1 MCRWLA
7 AAALATACQP
17 DEQVLAARAVPDASP
32 VARVTDVIFSP
43 QLAADSHNARVAQII
58 GEAERTLDI
67 AMYSL
72 SDADVLAALAAAVLR
87 GVEVR
92 MLFETASEDRKLSG
106 DALQRSKSGELE
118 RDGVDVRWVNKIM
131 HHKFM
136 LVDGPRDALDTAA
149 RGFLVTG
156 SANWSYGAA
165 TIYDENTLFLRGHD
179 ELMLRMQREFEH
191 LWAHSRDFVGDPD
204 LASRPSTLAIEDAAI
219 VDGPETHAYFTSANF
234 DVRGGDTFVVNG
246 GDEIGDALVAAIAGA
261 TRSIHLASGHLRLRA
276 VAEALIARAAEDPA
290 LDIRVYLDG
299 QEFIAESTHDK
310 QVGAL
315 EDCLA
320 AAGDDPADR
329 RACEDRGFL
338 HGFAVGEAG
347 VAVRYK
353 YYAYRWHAS
362 YAQQMHH
369 KYMVIDGDEL
379 WTGSYNLS
387 SNAEHNTFENMLVF
401 RGAGSAA
408 LVDRYEQNFAAI
420 WDTGRDDGAL
430 AALHAEIAA
439 GGAIPLVFPA
449 MALTHPE
456 VHDLKQQIRQACPAV
471 DSPDF
476 RARPQAHRR
485 CE

>member
-1 MCRWLA
+1 MWLGA
-7 AAALATACQP
+7 TALACAPGELDAQALAVRTAP
-17 DEQVLAARAVPDASP
+17 DESSTP
-32 VARVTDVIFSP
+32 RVTDVVFSP
-43 QLAADSHNARVAQII
+43 QPAEDSHNVRVARLI

-72 SDADVLAALAAAVLR
+72 SDADVRAALATAVLR

-118 RDGVDVRWVNKIM
+118 RDGVDVRWVNKIL

-136 LVDGPRDALDTAA
+136 LVDGPRDAFDAA
-149 RGFLVTG
+149 DRGFLVTG
-156 SANWSYGAA
+156 SANWSPGAA

-179 ELMLRMQREFEH
+179 ELTLRMQREFEH
-191 LWAHSRDFVGDPD
+191 LWAHSRDFVGDPE
-204 LASRPSTLAIEDAAI
+204 LASRPSALAIDDAAI
-219 VDGPETHAYFTSANF
+219 VDGPDTHVYFTSANF

-246 GDEIGDALVAAIAGA
+246 GDEIADVLVDAIAGA

-276 VAEALIARAAEDPA
+276 VAEALIARAAEVPA

-299 QEFIAESTHDK
+299 QEFIAESTHDG
-310 QVGAL
+310 QV
-315 EDCLA
+315 DDFNSCLA
-320 AAGDDPADR
+320 AAGDDPAKR
-329 RACEDRGFL
+329 RTCEDRGFL
-338 HGFAVGEAG
+338 YGFAVGAAG
-347 VAVRYK
+347 VDVRYK

-362 YAQQMHH
+362 YARQMHH

-401 RGAGSAA
+401 RGAGSAE
-408 LVDRYEQNFAAI
+408 LVARYEDNFAAI
-420 WDTGRDDGAL
+420 WDTGRDVGAL
-430 AALHAEIAA
+430 AALHAEIDE

-449 MALTHPE
+449 MALTHSE
-456 VHDLKQQIRQACPAV
+456 VDDLKRRIRKACPAV
-471 DSPDF
+471 DSAEF
-476 RARPQAHRR
+476 RKRPEAHRR